1 MGEVQDLITI
11 YVSADESVEA
21 QAEAFERIAAVVAAN
36 SMHDLIE
43 LLEEKLVS
51 VEDRIRNRATTLL
64 SELFGTM
71 DLQLHGSVLHLFTV
85 FFSHRLSD
93 YPSVVPSLQ
102 ALTILVSRHAPNFE
116 PKYADAVDIFQ
127 TVFRS
132 LQVPAYAQTVRYKVY
147 LLFKVLLSEDA
158 LSSTLKPYGTEILE
172 GIVNSMDEEKD
183 PRCLLEVFRVLHLA
197 MRRFHG
203 HLTNRTL
210 VTSTTESEQE
220 DEHDGGMKLKAD
232 SSQMMLLSVRVFEA
246 VNCYFPITFNPPPN
260 DPFGI
265 TSEMLI
271 TSLED
276 CLCSAYGAH
285 SGNSIS
291 AKRKHHSAE
300 LEHDV
305 SDPNAIVRL
314 AVPFLLDQLKANNN
328 DDLPI
333 ARVHA
338 LRALVRIVRTNPASY
353 GVFGLLPA
361 PTGVSGEL
369 TRSVFGD
376 KTTSPVGKMS
386 AQDRALMDMVGDA
399 EDYTDMYVQDAVAR
413 ESYSDAVETPWTPA
427 PQKEH
432 LVRTLSTLSERLYA
446 LLTDPAQSAGPSHHG
461 SEEDEVRTPELRVH
475 GLTLLGAITTAM
487 IADGRLQLRTDCSC
501 SCYAVLLCGSLV
513 ASTVCTLTK
522 CCVVIG

>member
-21 QAEAFERIAAVVAAN
+21 QAEAFERIAAFVAAN

-43 LLEEKLVS
+43 LLEGKLVS

-147 LLFKVLLSEDA
+147 LLFKALLSEDD
-158 LSSTLKPYGTEILE
+158 LSFTLEPHGTEILE

-203 HLTNRTL
+203 HLTKRTL

-291 AKRKHHSAE
+291 AKRKHHSDE
-300 LEHDV
+300 LEHDG

-338 LRALVRIVRTNPASY
+338 LRAIVRIVRTNPASY

-361 PTGVSGEL
+361 PTGESGEL
-369 TRSVFGD
+369 TRSVFGE

-386 AQDRALMDMVGDA
+386 AEDRALMDMVGDA
-399 EDYTDMYVQDAVAR
+399 EDYTDMYIQDAEAR
-413 ESYSDAVETPWTPA
+413 ESSSAAMETPWTLA
-427 PQKEH
+427 PQKDH

-446 LLTDPAQSAGPSHHG
+446 LLTDPAQSAGPSNHG
-461 SEEDEVRTPELRVH
+461 SEEEEVHTPELRVH

-487 IADGRLQLRTDCSC
+487 TADGTFTTQYLFSIEGQQLFLLCSC
-501 SCYAVLLCGSLV
+501 IITFSRCV
-513 ASTVCTLTK
+513 K
-522 CCVVIG
+522 CPCV